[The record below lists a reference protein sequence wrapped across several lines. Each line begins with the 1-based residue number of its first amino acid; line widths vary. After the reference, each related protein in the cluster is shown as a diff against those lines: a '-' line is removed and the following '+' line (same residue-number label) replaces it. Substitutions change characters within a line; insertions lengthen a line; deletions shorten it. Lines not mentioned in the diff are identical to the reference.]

1 MTFKIYLHQQEVVNY
16 SAIDER
22 LSVKIISMHAKLH
35 QACLTLCTLWTVVHQ
50 APLSMGFS
58 RQEYWNGLPFPP
70 PEIFPIQGSNLS
82 LLCLLHW
89 QAGSLPLA
97 PPGKPTVKWRLLSC
111 AWFFATPMDYT
122 VQGILQARIL
132 EWVAVSFSRGSS
144 QPRDQIQVSHIAGGF
159 FTSWATA

>member
-97 PPGKPTVKWRLLSC
+97 PPGKPTVKWRLLSWVLTLC
-111 AWFFATPMDYT
+111 DPMDYSPLGSS
-122 VQGILQARIL
+122 VYGILQARIL
-132 EWVAVSFSRGSS
+132 EWVVIPFSRGSCH
-144 QPRDQIQVSHIAGGF
+144 PRNQTQIS
-159 FTSWATA
+159 